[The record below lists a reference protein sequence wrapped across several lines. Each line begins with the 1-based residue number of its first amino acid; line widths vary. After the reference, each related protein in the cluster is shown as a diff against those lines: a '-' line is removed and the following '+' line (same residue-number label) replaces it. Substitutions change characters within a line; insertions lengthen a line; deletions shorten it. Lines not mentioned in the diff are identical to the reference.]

1 MNKKA
6 LISVVVIFILSM
18 GFDFLI
24 HGKLLM
30 PDYARFPN
38 VFRPEQDQQ
47 AYFPY
52 MLIAHLLIAIAFV
65 WIYNKGKEAKPPIGQ
80 GIRYGFAVSILATTP
95 SYLIHFCVLPLTG
108 DVVTKQI
115 GFTTI
120 EVIILGMVVAWLN
133 K

>member
-24 HGKLLM
+24 HAKLLM
-30 PDYARFPN
+30 ADYLRFPN
-38 VFRPEQDQQ
+38 VFRTEQDQQ

-52 MLIAHLLIAIAFV
+52 MLIAHLLIAIGFV
-65 WIYNKGKEAKPPIGQ
+65 WIYNQGKEAKPAVGQ
-80 GIRYGFAVSILATTP
+80 GIRFGIAVSILATIP
-95 SYLIHFCVLPLTG
+95 SYLIHFCVLPLSG
-108 DVVTKQI
+108 DVVIKQI
-115 GFTTI
+115 VFSTI
-120 EVIILGMVVAWLN
+120 EVIVLGVVVALLN